1 MQELINLPGKVRG
14 NLVSLG
20 GIYRVD
26 IPVSNVRC
34 GIHSCLNS
42 MQAEN
47 DGSSTSDIFTT
58 IWIELAGRTSSG
70 RPPRV
75 VTKNDSWP
83 TFMTNDFRRT
93 TSQLAVPRCAPRF
106 RQCEGRLALPSTQA
120 WRTVIMKHNS
130 NCVWN
135 VSSSVRSTY
144 TQDGAVLL
152 DVKKGACY
160 SMNVVAARV
169 WTAMERS
176 QEGITLADIVNALE
190 ESFPVPRERLE
201 SDTAECLENL
211 RRLGLVSQND
221 RRLPA
226 SASSGGDSTFDS

>member
-1 MQELINLPGKVRG
+1 MQELTKLPGEVRG
-14 NLVSLG
+14 NLVSPY
-20 GIYRVD
+20 GIYQVD
-26 IPVSNVRC
+26 IPVSNARY
-34 GIHSCLNS
+34 GTNSCLNS

-47 DGSSTSDIFTT
+47 EKRPGSSTSDIFTM
-58 IWIELAGRTSSG
+58 IWIKLAGRTSSG

-93 TSQLAVPRCAPRF
+93 TSQLAVPRYAPRF

-120 WRTVIMKHNS
+120 WRTEIMKHNS
-130 NCVWN
+130 NCVWS
-135 VSSSVRSTY
+135 VSGSVRSTY

-169 WTAMERS
+169 WTALERS
-176 QEGITLADIVNALE
+176 QEGITLGDIVNALE
-190 ESFPVPRERLE
+190 KRFPVPRTQLE

-221 RRLPA
+221 TTLSA
-226 SASSGGDSTFDS
+226 NASSGGG

>member
-1 MQELINLPGKVRG
+1 MQELINLAGKVRG
-14 NLVSLG
+14 NLVSPR

-26 IPVSNVRC
+26 IAVSNVRC
-34 GIHSCLNS
+34 GTNFCLNS
-42 MQAEN
+42 RQA
-47 DGSSTSDIFTT
+47 DAMGRVHRTCSLTMRIK
-58 IWIELAGRTSSG
+58 LAGRTSFG
-70 RPPRV
+70 RPPRA

-93 TSQLAVPRCAPRF
+93 TSLLAVPRCAPRF
-106 RQCEGRLALPSTQA
+106 RQRAGRLALPSTQA
-120 WRTVIMKHNS
+120 WRTGIMKHNS
-130 NCVWN
+130 NCVWS
-135 VSSSVRSTY
+135 VSGSVRSTY

-169 WTAMERS
+169 WTALEGS
-176 QEGITLADIVNALE
+176 QEGVTLEDIVNALE
-190 ESFPVPRERLE
+190 ENFQVPRERLE

-221 RRLPA
+221 KKLSA
-226 SASSGGDSTFDS
+226 SASSGGA

>member
-1 MQELINLPGKVRG
+1 MQELINLAGKVRG
-14 NLVSLG
+14 NLVLLH

-34 GIHSCLNS
+34 GTNSCLNS

-47 DGSSTSDIFTT
+47 EKCSGESTSEVSANDADQVGGPRQFWQTT
-58 IWIELAGRTSSG
+58 
-70 RPPRV
+70 RV
-75 VTKNDSWP
+75 VTKNDSCLS
-83 TFMTNDFRRT
+83 FMTNDFRRT

-120 WRTVIMKHNS
+120 WRTEIMKHNS

-176 QEGITLADIVNALE
+176 QEGITLTDIVNALE
-190 ESFPVPRERLE
+190 EHFQVPRERLE

-221 RRLPA
+221 KKLSA
-226 SASSGGDSTFDS
+226 SASSGGA